1 MITIISGTNR
11 PNSKTLLFAK
21 QFHEIFQSKTDDVV
35 HLLNLEDLPANIIN
49 DTMYAASGQSKTL
62 AKIQDKMIVPATKF
76 YIISPEYNGSFPGIL
91 KLFID
96 ACSVREYKGSFKG
109 KKAGLVGIADG
120 RAGNLRG
127 MDHLTGV
134 LHHVGTT
141 VMPTTLP
148 ISSLRTLLTPE
159 GKIND
164 ATLKAMEA
172 HVELFL
178 NN

>member
-11 PNSKTLLFAK
+11 PNSKTLLFAN
-21 QFHEIFQSKTDDVV
+21 QFYEIFQAKTDDTV
-35 HLLNLEDLPANIIN
+35 HFLNLEDLPANIIN
-49 DTMYAASGQSKTL
+49 DMMYAASGQSKTL

-76 YIISPEYNGSFPGIL
+76 YIVSPEYNGSFPGIL

-96 ACSVREYKGSFKG
+96 ACSVREYKASFKG

-141 VMPTTLP
+141 VMPAQLP
-148 ISSLRTLLTPE
+148 ISSLKTLLTPE

-164 ATLKAMEA
+164 ATLKVMEA
-172 HVELFL
+172 HVEQFL
-178 NN
+178 NF